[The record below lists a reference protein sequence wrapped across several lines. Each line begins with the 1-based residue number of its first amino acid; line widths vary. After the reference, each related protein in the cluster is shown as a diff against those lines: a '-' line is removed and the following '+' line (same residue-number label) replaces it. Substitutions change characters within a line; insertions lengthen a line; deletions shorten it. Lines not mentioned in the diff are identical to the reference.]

1 MQYPRILCFAGSNR
15 AGSFNFSLAGAMAKQ
30 LGLMEL
36 EVNLIS
42 LRDYPLPLFDQD
54 EEAASGLPEN
64 ALKLA
69 QLLASHDGVF
79 IASPEYNA
87 SVTPLLKNTIDW
99 ISRVP
104 AQGRHPFRDPVYA
117 IGGASPGALGGMR
130 SLQHLRQILVTL
142 GANVLPDQVSVGSA
156 ANAFDEKGDLKDER
170 TMGFLFNSA
179 NQLARISRL
188 LKPYE

>member
-1 MQYPRILCFAGSNR
+1 MQNPRILCFAGSNR
-15 AGSFNFSLAGAMAKQ
+15 SGSFNFSLAGAMAKQ
-30 LGLMEL
+30 LSLMEL

-42 LRDYPLPLFDQD
+42 LQDYALPLFDQD

-64 ALKLA
+64 AVRLSE
-69 QLLASHDGVF
+69 LLASHDGVF
-79 IASPEYNA
+79 IASPEYNS

-142 GANVLPDQVSVGSA
+142 GAHVLPDQVSVGGATSA
-156 ANAFDEKGDLKDER
+156 YDDKGDLKDER
-170 TMGFLFNSA
+170 TTGFLFNSA
-179 NQLARISRL
+179 NQLARMARL
-188 LKPYE
+188 MKPYE